1 MEVIKIGEIN
11 IVSEEDG
18 GSVAY
23 SFKQTI
29 DEALQLGTNED
40 LYARLMAN
48 VNELHNIICEL
59 LERVE

>member
-23 SFKQTI
+23 NFKQTI
-29 DEALQLGTNED
+29 DEALQLDTNED
-40 LYARLMAN
+40 LYVRLMAN
-48 VNELHNIICEL
+48 VGELHSIICEL
-59 LERVE
+59 LERMG

>member
-23 SFKQTI
+23 NFKQTI
-29 DEALQLGTNED
+29 DEALQLDTNED
-40 LYARLMAN
+40 LYIKLMAN
-48 VNELHNIICEL
+48 VGELHSIICEL
-59 LERVE
+59 LERME

>member
-23 SFKQTI
+23 RFKQTI
-29 DEALQLGTNED
+29 DEALQLDTNED
-40 LYARLMAN
+40 LYIKLMAN
-48 VNELHNIICEL
+48 VGELHSIICEL
-59 LERVE
+59 LERME

>member
-29 DEALQLGTNED
+29 DDALQLDTNED
-40 LYARLMAN
+40 LYVKLMAN
-48 VNELHNIICEL
+48 VGELHSIICEL
-59 LERVE
+59 LERME